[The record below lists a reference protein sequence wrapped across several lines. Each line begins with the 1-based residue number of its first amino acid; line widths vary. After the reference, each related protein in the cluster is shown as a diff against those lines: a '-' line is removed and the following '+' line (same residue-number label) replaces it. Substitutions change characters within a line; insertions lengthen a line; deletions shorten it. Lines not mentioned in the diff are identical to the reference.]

1 MAKWKFFKP
10 SKGNIHTEPTKIP
23 DHVQESEEHSLISE
37 TTDDSQAIPVKEYN
51 EILYSKG
58 SEHKKQPV
66 APEQKPIMRRTSWET
81 PDAIEH
87 SVDMMGRRR
96 QGIDT
101 EPTHDVEQKVDR
113 ILLKKKNR
121 L

>member
-1 MAKWKFFKP
+1 MAKWKFFKR
-10 SKGNIHTEPTKIP
+10 SKGIKRTEPEKIP
-23 DHVQESEEHSLISE
+23 DHVQESEEHSLRTE

-58 SEHKKQPV
+58 SEHKKKPV
-66 APEQKPIMRRTSWET
+66 APEHKPFMRRTSWET
-81 PDAIEH
+81 PDTIEH
-87 SVDMMGRRR
+87 SVDIMGRR
-96 QGIDT
+96 QHELHTDKT
-101 EPTHDVEQKVDR
+101 QDVEQKVDH